1 MGYEVKK
8 LDLKLSLGSMINLS
22 EKKKIDVKKS
32 RKAAVHAE

>member
-22 EKKKIDVKKS
+22 EKKIDAKKE
-32 RKAAVHAE
+32 AVHAE